1 MTTTY
6 VAIDLETTGLDPTR
20 DAIIEVA
27 VITFRGNEIVDEFA
41 SLVNPLRDI
50 PPYVS
55 QLTGITDEMVAD
67 APGLFDLRARLRS
80 KLADHVIVGHNV
92 QFDLG
97 FLREARLGVG
107 NRRIDTVTLASILV
121 PEAGRFNLG
130 ALAEH
135 LNLARDDRAGHRA
148 LADTEQTIE
157 LFLALWQRAL
167 ALSLAQL
174 EEIVGAGQR
183 LGWPETQF
191 FEDVLAERA
200 HHAFES
206 NEIRARGQLLPLYH
220 APKLEGRA
228 LVPAESPRRWMSP
241 GSCRSSGRAATLTG
255 PSPALNIAHS
265 R

>member
-6 VAIDLETTGLDPTR
+6 VAIDLETTGLDPAR

-27 VITFRGNEIVDEFA
+27 AVTFRDNEIVDEFA
-41 SLVNPLRDI
+41 ALVNPLRDI

-55 QLTGITDEMVAD
+55 QLTGITDAMVAD
-67 APGLFDLRARLRS
+67 APTLFSLRSRLKS

-97 FLREARLGVG
+97 FLREAGLGIGNPRL
-107 NRRIDTVTLASILV
+107 DTITLASILV

-130 ALAEH
+130 ALAEF
-135 LNLARDDRAGHRA
+135 LNFPQTDRDGHRA

-157 LFLALWQRAL
+157 LFLALRERAL

-174 EEIVGAGQR
+174 EEIVGAGKR
-183 LGWPETQF
+183 LGWPETRF
-191 FEDVLAERA
+191 FEDVLAARA
-200 HHAFES
+200 RHAFEGD
-206 NEIRARGQLLPLYH
+206 ELRGRGQLLPLYR

-228 LVPAESPRRWMSP
+228 LVPAESPAP
-241 GSCRSSGRAATLTG
+241 LDI
-255 PSPALNIAHS
+255 P
-265 R
+265 